1 MRNPG
6 RFGAAALP
14 QRDKVVTLLDK
25 IRNVRH
31 GIPPEVSAALGTY
44 LNGINQRA
52 KLVSAGRRQETIGEF
67 MRRGVLQLKNAVLR
81 HFAVPGLVLLIGL
94 GSALAQSG
102 DLKAQDQQGKP
113 AAANPAPSAEATK
126 DNQRKTDEF
135 VEAQQAINGP
145 AGNPECV
152 WLGRR
157 VVVLMWRD
165 DLDTAFR
172 HLDLYD
178 RFGCP
183 GGHVQA
189 TFRCLVRF
197 FSMIDPKVPDSL
209 SGRVHACWIN
219 PAAQPQ
225 AAAAAQ
231 PAAPATPG
239 TPAAPAAPAAPPAA
253 APATAPAK

>member
-1 MRNPG
+1 MSVMGIR
-6 RFGAAALP
+6 
-14 QRDKVVTLLDK
+14 QRL
-25 IRNVRH
+25 
-31 GIPPEVSAALGTY
+31 
-44 LNGINQRA
+44 
-52 KLVSAGRRQETIGEF
+52 RRI
-67 MRRGVLQLKNAVLR
+67 
-81 HFAVPGLVLLIGL
+81 
-94 GSALAQSG
+94 G
-102 DLKAQDQQGKP
+102 DLFERHQASAFERAMAGNKRGIYASTGASGSKCGFASPRRSRACTFARCRKRCCPKRRPSRPGSGKP
-113 AAANPAPSAEATK
+113 AASNSAPSADAAKES
-126 DNQRKTDEF
+126 QRKTDEF
-135 VEAQQAINGP
+135 VEASQAINGP

-197 FSMIDPKVPDSL
+197 FSAIDPKVPDSL

-225 AAAAAQ
+225 AAATATPA
-231 PAAPATPG
+231 PATSGAAAPA
-239 TPAAPAAPAAPPAA
+239 PAAAPPPAA
-253 APATAPAK
+253 APAPTAK